1 MHTQVSVGLESFDGS
16 RSVGRLDFVTK
27 SVDGRTHIGSKHGTD
42 ATVLFYNI
50 NVTTREFGLIISC

>member
-1 MHTQVSVGLESFDGS
+1 MGLESFDGS

-42 ATVLFYNI
+42 ATVFSYNI